1 MSGPKV
7 FHVVTRE
14 ELVARCEVLLGRLE
28 AAIDEWAQACE
39 KSRIAG
45 LVDFEA
51 VKARRDAFRKMLDED
66 RFGELQKHLP
76 AEISFLR
83 ADAETRMEKAAAET
97 ARAAQNLRRAH
108 RAAQALL
115 EALDKAGKAL
125 PEDLRRRLENPG
137 APDDLNTAI
146 SRAFTILAPQP
157 AAAEMTDRQRELA
170 SSLGRDERRATLA
183 DWLASQQIAED
194 RESDLRIDRHLAE
207 LQTFGLDTTAYSARA
222 TSIAGE
228 PTARQALLAD
238 SLLLDLAQA
247 VKLGRQRATLA
258 ADLRERG
265 SALTRYTSTASRS
278 LRERIERSLTQELDE
293 SAMALLGEADALI
306 ESQVRAIAVESRRR
320 TVLQGLSS
328 LGYEVNEGMIT
339 AWVNDGRVVLRK
351 AANPDYG
358 VEVGGGAKSDNLQV
372 RVVSFGDS
380 ASPRNA
386 SRDRD
391 METAWCSDFD
401 KLRGLVSEAG
411 GDLEIEHA
419 LPVGATPVKV
429 VGLSQTQADWN
440 VVSKLKLLER

>member
-14 ELVARCEVLLGRLE
+14 ELVARCEVLLGRLD
-28 AAIDEWAQACE
+28 AAIAEWAKACE
-39 KSRIAG
+39 KGGIAG
-45 LVDFEA
+45 TEDFEA

-83 ADAETRMEKAAAET
+83 SDAETRMEKATAE
-97 ARAAQNLRRAH
+97 AVRAAQNRRRAH

-115 EALDKAGKAL
+115 EALDKAGKTI
-125 PEDLRRRLENPG
+125 PEDLGRLLANPG
-137 APDDLNTAI
+137 ATNDLEAAI

-157 AAAEMTDRQRELA
+157 GAPEITDRQREIA
-170 SSLGRDERRATLA
+170 TSLGRNERRATLA
-183 DWLASQQIAED
+183 DWLASQPIAED

-207 LQTFGLDTTAYSARA
+207 LQTFGVDTTTYLARA
-222 TSIAGE
+222 TAIAGE
-228 PTARQALLAD
+228 PTARQTLLAD

-247 VKLGRQRATLA
+247 VRLGRQRATLA

-265 SALTRYTSTASRS
+265 SALSRYTSASS
-278 LRERIERSLTQELDE
+278 HTLRARIERALTHELDD
-293 SAMALLGEADALI
+293 SATALVAEADALI
-306 ESQVRAIAVESRRR
+306 ESQVRTIAMESRRR

-328 LGYEVNEGMIT
+328 LGYVVNEGMIT

-358 VEVGGGAKSDNLQV
+358 LEVGGGAKSDNLQV
-372 RVVSFGDS
+372 RVVTFGDG
-380 ASPRNA
+380 ASPRNT

-391 METAWCSDFD
+391 IETTWCSDFD
-401 KLRGLVSEAG
+401 KLRDMVSEAG
-411 GDLEIEHA
+411 GGLEIEHA

-429 VGLSQTQADWN
+429 VELPQMYGDRT
-440 VVSKLKLLER
+440 VTSKPKTLQR